1 MKIEG
6 VDAITAAAKRI
17 RAVPDASVRAAYRA
31 VNTVAA
37 RVVTMAKRD
46 IAAEIN
52 LPQSYVAAQTTITKA
67 TPASAVGVIRMR
79 MRAVRLARFAATQ
92 LTKAAPRA
100 RGDAGRGIAARRKQA
115 GVSVKVD
122 RKGGRKRM
130 PGAFMLPLRGGEGSD
145 GGASNGMGV
154 FIRTG
159 KGPKAIRHLYGP
171 SPDQLFRRWRAGAA
185 PDIKR
190 LLFEAYSSQLRYE
203 LRGTRK

>member
-52 LPQSYVAAQTTITKA
+52 LPQSYVAAQTAITKA
-67 TPASAVGVIRMR
+67 TPASAVGIIRMR
-79 MRAVRLARFAATQ
+79 IRAVRLARFAATQ
-92 LTKAAPRA
+92 LTKPAPRA
-100 RGDAGRGIAARRKQA
+100 RGDVRRGIAAGRKQA
-115 GVSVKVD
+115 GVSVKVK
-122 RKGGRKRM
+122 RKGVRKLM
-130 PGAFMLPLRGGEGSD
+130 PGAFMLPLRSGEVGGG
-145 GGASNGMGV
+145 NGLGV
-154 FIRTG
+154 FLRTG

-171 SPDQLFRRWRAGAA
+171 SPDQLFRRWREGAT

-190 LLFEAYSSQLRYE
+190 MLFEAYLSQLRYE